1 VIHVKDESELPPGA
15 PVIVWGALP
24 LRDWQGPV
32 WRVEDG
38 FLRSVGL
45 GVDLVRPLSWV
56 VDDLGLHYDATRPSR
71 LEQLL
76 EETPFTPE
84 LLRRAQHLREVAVAA
99 GLTKYNTGRCVWA
112 PLPTSRVRVLVVG
125 QVEADASLAFGAPS
139 VRRNI
144 DLLKRVRQLR
154 PDAWLIYK
162 PHPDVLAGMR
172 KAGVGEDEAWQ
183 LCDEVLGD
191 VPINFAFDHV
201 DEVHV
206 LTSLAGFEALL
217 RQKRVVCHG
226 IPFYA
231 GWGLTEDHLPCVR
244 RSRRLS
250 LDELVAGAL
259 LVYPVYFDRAAR
271 RCIQAEEALDI
282 LLHWRNN
289 TAARPP
295 WWWLVWRMI
304 LRKVVGV
311 R

>member
-1 VIHVKDESELPPGA
+1 MHVETHTQVPPGSS
-15 PVIVWGALP
+15 VIVWGGVE
-24 LRDWQGPV
+24 LRQWQGEV
-32 WRVEDG
+32 LRVEDG

-56 VDDLGLHYDATRPSR
+56 VDDVGLHYDATRPSR
-71 LEQLL
+71 LENLL
-76 EETPFTPE
+76 EAGGFEAE
-84 LLRRAQHLREVAVAA
+84 LLARAQALRARIVSHGVS
-99 GLTKYNTGRCVWA
+99 KYNTGSSIWEPKSHEHPRI
-112 PLPTSRVRVLVVG
+112 LVIG
-125 QVEADASLAFGAPS
+125 QVETDASLALGAPGIC
-139 VRRNI
+139 RNM
-144 DLLKRVRQLR
+144 DLLRTVRALC
-154 PDAWLIYK
+154 PHAWLIYK

-172 KAGVGEDEAWQ
+172 QAGADEAEAWQ
-183 LCDEVLGD
+183 HCDEVLGD
-191 VPINFAFDHV
+191 VPISVAFDHV

-217 RQKRVVCHG
+217 REKKVVCHG

-231 GWGLTEDHLPCVR
+231 GWGLTEDRIPCAR

-282 LLHWRNN
+282 LLDWRNSA
-289 TAARPP
+289 AARLP
-295 WWWLVWRMI
+295 WWWSGWRMI